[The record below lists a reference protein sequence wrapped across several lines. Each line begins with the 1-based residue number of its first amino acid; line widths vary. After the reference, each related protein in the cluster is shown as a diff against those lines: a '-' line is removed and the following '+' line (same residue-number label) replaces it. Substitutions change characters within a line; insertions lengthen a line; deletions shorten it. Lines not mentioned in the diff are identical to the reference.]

1 VIAIFVAARD
11 HDPGTRLR
19 LFARGTIVKTPKDF
33 WPLFHLAYARF
44 EASGRSHQERLDAVV
59 ASYAKMSGAAR
70 RDMFRELR
78 AVVAALHDLE
88 PLVLVEALTDHPDTV
103 DA

>member
-1 VIAIFVAARD
+1 
-11 HDPGTRLR
+11 
-19 LFARGTIVKTPKDF
+19 
-33 WPLFHLAYARF
+33 
-44 EASGRSHQERLDAVV
+44 
-59 ASYAKMSGAAR
+59 MSGAAR